1 MTAGLTL
8 DLHPIFRN
16 DRDIDRKVREAIF
29 RAAREHLPVVEI
41 ITGKG
46 AGKLRKRVLALLGSP
61 HLKKLYKRYEVD
73 PDNDGRIFVYFT
85 TPTTIVGLPEQP

>member
-16 DRDIDRKVREAIF
+16 DRDIDRKVRETIF
-29 RAAREHLPVVEI
+29 RAAREHVPTVEI

-46 AGKLRKRVLALLGSP
+46 DGKLRKRVLAMLGSP
-61 HLKKLYKRYEVD
+61 HLKKLYKRYQVD
-73 PDNDGRIFVYFT
+73 PDNDGRILVYFT
-85 TPTTIVGLPEQP
+85 TPAATVGLPELP